1 MKRTERQHLK
11 QDELTMQL
19 LRARAVVEERRRE
32 VTAAVVAIV
41 IVGAALLGYMGWR
54 ARVQS
59 RSYAL
64 LAEATA
70 VQDARIAAPPPAPAT
85 TPASTPPAPTP
96 VATAGEFPNERAR
109 SEAAV
114 VKFRAVA
121 DSYPSTDAG
130 LYARYQQAALLMS
143 LDRPADAITAYQEL
157 IKHGGDGVYS
167 QMARLGLAE
176 AQVRAKQFEPA
187 INALKE
193 LAQRKDGPLPID
205 GVLIQ
210 LGRAYLDAGR
220 ITEAQQTFNRVVEE
234 YPDSPYNGEA
244 RKQLESLKKT

>member
-1 MKRTERQHLK
+1 
-11 QDELTMQL
+11 MQL
-19 LRARAVVEERRRE
+19 LRARAVVEERKRE

-41 IVGAALLGYMGWR
+41 IVGVALLAYVGWR
-54 ARVQS
+54 AHVQS

-70 VQDARIAAPPPAPAT
+70 VQDARVAAQPTAGATAPAP
-85 TPASTPPAPTP
+85 SP

-109 SEAAV
+109 SEAAIA
-114 VKFRAVA
+114 KFRTAA

-143 LDRPADAITAYQEL
+143 LDKAPDAIAAYQEL
-157 IKHGGDGVYS
+157 IKRGGDGVYA

-176 AQVRAKQFEPA
+176 AQVRAKQYDPA

-193 LAQRKDGPLPID
+193 LAQHKDGPLPID

-210 LGRAYLDAGR
+210 LGRAYMDAGKT
-220 ITEAQQTFNRVVEE
+220 TEAQQTFNRVVQE
-234 YPDSPYNGEA
+234 YPDSPYSGEA
-244 RKQLESLKKT
+244 RKQLDSLQKT